1 MDPSGSDNSISKNIS
16 IPQWMRPRMQDGFD
30 TEISSISPPN
40 QDDSFFYIPYS
51 KLTKANPPGPAIA
64 CTSSENSP
72 SIGTFS
78 GSGASGSSSLANKHT
93 SPCLKF
99 LGEGKN
105 MDIADLTGFSKDDK
119 KISKPVKSFGTDD
132 GFKSEAA
139 QCGHSVVQV
148 AQQMIADRLIGRPN
162 KFHNDSDK
170 NNLGDPEIQYLKQR
184 VRRGS
189 KSLPASPLST
199 PDSTPQ
205 IHRKNRFFTGAFVET
220 PEESSRQFP
229 GSWLVAGLLGVQR
242 ENFSESQNDLASDSN
257 NNASLQTKK
266 AHSPDALRRNNS
278 SSMILQ
284 SLDKSKSETGG
295 EGKDKN
301 ASHLH
306 ESRSAASLIKIGNAG
321 TDNTGKKPR
330 PKPSELRE
338 MNFWSPT
345 SM

>member
-1 MDPSGSDNSISKNIS
+1 MDSSGSEHSISKNIS

-30 TEISSISPPN
+30 TEISTLSPPN

-51 KLTKANPPGPAIA
+51 KLTKANPPEPELP
-64 CTSSENSP
+64 CVSSEKAP

-78 GSGASGSSSLANKHT
+78 GSEASGSSSLATKHT
-93 SPCLKF
+93 TPCLKF
-99 LGEGKN
+99 LEGKN
-105 MDIADLTGFSKDDK
+105 MDIGDLTGFSKDDK

-205 IHRKNRFFTGAFVET
+205 IHRKNRYFTGAFVET
-220 PEESSRQFP
+220 PEEPSRPFP

-242 ENFSESQNDLASDSN
+242 ESLSESQSDLASDSN
-257 NNASLQTKK
+257 NNASLQTRKV
-266 AHSPDALRRNNS
+266 HSPDALRRNNS

-284 SLDKSKSETGG
+284 SLDKTKSETGG
-295 EGKDKN
+295 EN
-301 ASHLH
+301 VSHLH
-306 ESRSAASLIKIGNAG
+306 ESRSAASLVKIGNVGA
-321 TDNTGKKPR
+321 DSAGKKPR

>member
-1 MDPSGSDNSISKNIS
+1 MDSADSDHSVSRNIS
-16 IPQWMRPRMQDGFD
+16 IPQWMKPRIHEGFD
-30 TEISSISPPN
+30 TEISTLSPPN

-51 KLTKANPPGPAIA
+51 RFTKPTASPAGSVA
-64 CTSSENSP
+64 PVVVAATTESSQTSLGNFAE
-72 SIGTFS
+72 
-78 GSGASGSSSLANKHT
+78 GASASNSFKHT
-93 SPCLKF
+93 QPCLKF

-105 MDIADLTGFSKDDK
+105 MDMSNFTGFTKDDK
-119 KISKPVKSFGTDD
+119 RVSKPIKSFGTDD

-162 KFHNDSDK
+162 KLNTDVDK
-170 NNLGDPEIQYLKQR
+170 GDPEVSYMKQR

-205 IHRKNRFFTGAFVET
+205 IHRKNRYFTGAFVESS
-220 PEESSRQFP
+220 EESSKFP
-229 GSWLVAGLLGVQR
+229 GSWLVAGLLGVHR
-242 ENFSESQNDLASDSN
+242 ENISESQSDLASDSN
-257 NNASLQTKK
+257 NNASLQSRKV
-266 AHSPDALRRNNS
+266 HSPEALRRNNS

-284 SLDKSKSETGG
+284 SLEKSQSESGS
-295 EGKDKN
+295 GKKEN
-301 ASHLH
+301 KASPLH
-306 ESRSAASLIKIGNAG
+306 ESRSAASLVKLGSSG
-321 TDNTGKKPR
+321 SENTVKKTR